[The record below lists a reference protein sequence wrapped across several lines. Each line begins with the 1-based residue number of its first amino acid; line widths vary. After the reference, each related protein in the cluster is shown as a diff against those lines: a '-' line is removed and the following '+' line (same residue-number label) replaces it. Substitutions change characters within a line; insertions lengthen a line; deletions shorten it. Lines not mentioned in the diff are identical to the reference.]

1 MTLAQLLAL
10 GLSLVALPALRAE
23 LLISEIMPG
32 TEHDH
37 LDEEGKRNDWVELHN
52 SGSEEISLEGHALTD
67 DPENLLKW
75 EFPAGSLKPGD
86 YLTVFAS
93 GKDRKDPEALH
104 TNFKLK
110 SEGEYLALVLVKGR
124 RILQEFSPAFPKVGK
139 GQSCGYRFRGDR
151 LLSDQFTVLARPT
164 PDAKNDSPSVEPRV
178 ADTKFSIDRGFYREP
193 FEVELSTATEGAEIR
208 YTLDGSAP
216 SSQRGLVYR
225 KPVRIETTTVLR
237 AMAWKKRHLPT
248 NVDTASYLFPG
259 HVVSQPARPEGWA
272 THYEAKV
279 NPFFARMI
287 GADATDEKGVIV
299 KYAMTPPEKLG
310 VTAGEVE
317 EALLALP
324 SISIATDQEHLFDRK
339 TGIHVK
345 PEKRG
350 REWERPVSVELIDPE
365 DREKGFQ
372 VDAGIRIRG
381 GHSRSPACQKHAYR
395 LYFRKEYGAGELAY
409 PLFGDEGVD
418 RFDDIDLRTAQN
430 YSYHYSGS
438 THHTLVRDV
447 FSRDCQRDLGQPYT
461 RSRYY
466 HLYLNGLYWGL
477 YQTQEHAESSYA
489 ARYFGG
495 KDEDYDVL
503 KARPSEDGRATDGT
517 DKGWREL
524 WELANAM
531 AAEDLP
537 EERLRLCRALQGL
550 NAEGLV
556 DEDLPGYLD
565 VDNLIDYML
574 VIFVTG
580 NFDAPVTQF
589 AGNFAT
595 NNWFSIW
602 RRNGRDGF
610 QFFCH
615 DSEHTLAAQPE
626 TIQINRVGPFLAGS
640 SYDQFNPQWLHQQL
654 TTVGWYRD
662 RFRARAEK
670 VLGSGGA
677 LSREANLTRMHHRA
691 QEVGRAILAECARW
705 GDRQKQEVRT
715 RDDWEDAIA
724 WLEEVIEERAEL
736 IPGQLA
742 EARHFP
748 RGVPTRELAE
758 APLFNPVQAPRFRE
772 REKGGTFSAGEGLI
786 YFRTD
791 GLDPMDGGEVR
802 AGSHKAVSD
811 RVVSRELVPVG
822 SAVRIHIPGDGSLGT
837 KWVEPGFD
845 DRAWRKGKGGI
856 GYDRREDY
864 LELIGVDVKEDLLG
878 KGTSVLARYAFNL
891 AEVPEA
897 DRLTLRLK
905 VEDGFAAYLNGV
917 EVARENLRGAP
928 VWNGRALSRPD
939 GEALRWLPVDLTEDM
954 KLLREGKNVLAI
966 WLINEWEGSS
976 DLLLVPELS
985 LSNEIPGT
993 LIGTGAGVR
1002 LMARLFRDDQWSPLL
1017 EPADRSS
1024 GQAKPAARGQVMIS
1038 EIMYHP
1044 AGPDGAAREAGLD
1057 RKSDFEFLELV
1068 NISGEA
1074 VDLGGVYC
1082 REGIYFFM
1090 SSSHLLDPG
1099 ERVVIARNARGMAHR
1114 YPRCVV
1120 GETYLGNLGNGR
1132 ETIAIRAA
1140 DGKELA
1146 WVTYDDEAPWP
1157 TRADGGGHSLV
1168 RSAFSA
1174 EAKANDPRSWKSSE
1188 KEGGTPGKP

>member
-1 MTLAQLLAL
+1 MTLAPLLVL
-10 GLSLVALPALRAE
+10 GLSFVSLSVMQAE

-37 LDEEGKRNDWVELHN
+37 LDEEGKRNDWIELCN
-52 SGSEEISLEGHALTD
+52 SGSKEVSLEGYALTD
-67 DPENLLKW
+67 DPKNLLKW
-75 EFPAGSLKPGD
+75 ELPAGSLEPGG

-93 GKDRKDPEALH
+93 GKDREGPEALH
-104 TNFKLK
+104 ANFKLK
-110 SEGEYLALVLVKGR
+110 SEGEYLALVLVKGP
-124 RILQEFSPAFPKVGK
+124 RILQEFLPAFPKLGK

-151 LLSDQFTVLARPT
+151 LLRDEFTVFAHPS

-193 FEVELSTATEGAEIR
+193 FEVELSTATGDAEIR
-208 YTLDGSAP
+208 YTLDGSPP
-216 SSQRGLVYR
+216 SAGEGLIYR
-225 KPVRIETTTVLR
+225 KPIRIETTTVLR
-237 AMAWKKRHLPT
+237 VMAWKKGHLST
-248 NVDTASYLFPG
+248 DIDTASYIFTS
-259 HVVSQPARPEGWA
+259 HVLQQPARPEGWP
-272 THYEAKV
+272 THYEAKP
-279 NPFFARMI
+279 NPFFARMV
-287 GADATDEKGVIV
+287 GADTSDEKGVIV
-299 KYAMTPPEKLG
+299 NYAMTPPEKLN

-317 EALLALP
+317 ASLLALP
-324 SISIATDQEHLFDRK
+324 SLSVVTDRKHFFDKK

-345 PEKRG
+345 PQGRG

-365 DREKGFQ
+365 GREEGFQ

-381 GHSRSPACQKHAYR
+381 GHSRAPQCQKHAYR
-395 LYFRKEYGAGELAY
+395 LYFRKEYGTGELAY
-409 PLFGDEGVD
+409 PLFGDEGVN

-430 YSYHYSGS
+430 YSYHYSDS
-438 THHTLVRDV
+438 MHHTLVRDV

-477 YQTQEHAESSYA
+477 YQTQEHAEASYA

-495 KDEDYDVL
+495 EDEDYDVL
-503 KARPSEDGRATDGT
+503 KAKPSNDGRATDGT
-517 DKGWREL
+517 DKGWRQY
-524 WELANAM
+524 WELVNAM
-531 AAEDLP
+531 ATEESP

-550 NAEGLV
+550 DAEGLADGLFPV
-556 DEDLPGYLD
+556 YLD

-574 VIFVTG
+574 IIFVTG

-589 AGNFAT
+589 ARNFYT

-602 RRNGRDGF
+602 RRNGREGF

-615 DSEHTLAAQPE
+615 DSEHSLGAQPE
-626 TIQINRVGPFLAGS
+626 SIQINRVGPFLAGS
-640 SYDQFNPQWLHQQL
+640 NYDQFNPQWVHQQL
-654 TTVGWYRD
+654 TSVEWYRD
-662 RFRARAEK
+662 RFRARAEE

-677 LSREANLTRMHHRA
+677 LSREANLIRMRHRA
-691 QEVGRAILAECARW
+691 QEVGRAFLAECARW
-705 GDRQKQEVRT
+705 GAFREEPVRT
-715 RDDWEDAIA
+715 KDDWENAIG
-724 WLEEVIEERAEL
+724 WLEKVIEERADL
-736 IPGQLA
+736 IPRQLA
-742 EARHFP
+742 EAKRFP
-748 RGVPTRELAE
+748 RGVPARELKE
-758 APLFNPVQAPRFRE
+758 APLFNPVQAPLFRR
-772 REKGGTFSAGEGLI
+772 REKGGTFSAGEGVI
-786 YFRTD
+786 YYRTD
-791 GLDPMDGGEVR
+791 GLDPMEGGEVR
-802 AGSHKAVSD
+802 VGSDKAVSD
-811 RVVSRELVPVG
+811 RVVSRELVSPG
-822 SAVRIHIPGDGSLGT
+822 SAVQIHIPRDGSLGT

-845 DRAWRKGKGGI
+845 DRAWRRGKGGV

-966 WLINEWEGSS
+966 WLLNEREESS

-985 LSNEIPGT
+985 LGNEIPGT
-993 LIGTGAGVR
+993 LVGTGAGGR
-1002 LMARLFRDDQWSPLL
+1002 LMARLLRNDQWSPLL
-1017 EPADRSS
+1017 EQTEGPG
-1024 GQAKPAARGQVMIS
+1024 GQAKPVARGQVMIS

-1044 AGPDGAAREAGLD
+1044 AEPGDAAREAGLN

-1068 NISGEA
+1068 NISEEK

-1082 REGIYFFM
+1082 REGIYFLL
-1090 SSSHLLDPG
+1090 SSSHVLGPG
-1099 ERVVIARNARGMAHR
+1099 ERLVIARNGRGMVHR
-1114 YPRCVV
+1114 YPRCFVAA
-1120 GETYLGNLGNGR
+1120 TYQGNLRNGR
-1132 ETIAIRAA
+1132 ETITIRAA
-1140 DGKELA
+1140 DGEELVS
-1146 WVTYDDEAPWP
+1146 VTYEDEAPWP

-1168 RSAFSA
+1168 RTNFSPEA
-1174 EAKANDPRSWKSSE
+1174 EANDPQSWKSSE